1 MILLS
6 ILLIATLIAFAGWTI
21 CLIFHPKWP
30 WFGYALIA
38 ATAISVVMALG
49 CGIGAAVSSN
59 DVENLKAEAAEIE
72 LYYNTINYSTNEYVR
87 FDFYQKVQ
95 NYNEWYKEVQE
106 QSESIWIGAFYP
118 KGWQDEIVPIEF
130 YLNDGAQ
137 DYVG

>member
-21 CLIFHPKWP
+21 CLIFRPKWS
-30 WFGYALIA
+30 WFGSALISI
-38 ATAISVVMALG
+38 TVIFLVMAVG
-49 CGIGAAVSSN
+49 CAIGAAVSSN
-59 DVENLKAEAAEIE
+59 DVEGLRAEAAEIE

-87 FDFYQKVQ
+87 FDFYQRVQ

-118 KGWQDEIVPIEF
+118 KGWQDEIAPIEF